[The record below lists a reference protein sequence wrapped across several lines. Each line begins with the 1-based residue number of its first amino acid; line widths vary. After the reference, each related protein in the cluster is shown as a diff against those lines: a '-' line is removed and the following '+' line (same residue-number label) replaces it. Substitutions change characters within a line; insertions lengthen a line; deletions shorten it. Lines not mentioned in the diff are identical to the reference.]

1 MSVCTAVV
9 GVSSGIDYNVI
20 NILLYISAFRNF
32 LVATICSR
40 LFFHDGK
47 PSSSRGCRQ
56 GQHHQ
61 LPVEADPEGGQF
73 DETKVGMKRQDTSWC
88 YYLDLVDTA
97 KPAETPTLCTS
108 LTRAKASALLS
119 VY

>member
-1 MSVCTAVV
+1 MV
-9 GVSSGIDYNVI
+9 GVNSGIDYNVI

-47 PSSSRGCRQ
+47 PSSSRGGCQ

-61 LPVEADPEGGQF
+61 LPVEADPEGGRCE
-73 DETKVGMKRQDTSWC
+73 DKRQRLGCTDWIHLGDL
-88 YYLDLVDTA
+88 YLVDTA